1 VPLFRHPSRPHRAGA
16 SRRPRL
22 LACVAAA
29 LAVLVAAGCEMRTT
43 VEIAVAEDGSGTV
56 TVVVELDAEALDR
69 VPDLDADR
77 TSDVADLGA
86 LVRTDDL
93 EAAGWTVAEPV
104 GSDDGGATLRVSRA
118 FGTPAE
124 AEQILDELTGPDG
137 ALRDLAVDRSTS
149 FGRTDVGVTGRIDL
163 SGGLEAFGDDGLAFA
178 LEGEPLGE
186 DAAAIEARIGR
197 PLAEAVTFEVITDID
212 GEASTWSPRLGDQP
226 QEIGAER
233 TFWNVPVLVLAAVA
247 VVAAVAL
254 VVLLVVRAL
263 RSRSA

>member
-1 VPLFRHPSRPHRAGA
+1 V
-16 SRRPRL
+16 
-22 LACVAAA
+22 AA
-29 LAVLVAAGCEMRTT
+29 LAVLVTAGCEMRTT

-77 TSDVADLGA
+77 TSGTADLVA

-104 GSDDGGATLRVSRA
+104 ASDGGGATLEASRA

-124 AEQILDELTGPDG
+124 AEQILGELTGPDG
-137 ALRDLAVDRSTS
+137 ALRDLAVGRSTS
-149 FGRTDVGVTGRIDL
+149 FGRTDVEVTGTIDL

-197 PLAEAVTFEVITDID
+197 PLAEAVTVDVVTDLD
-212 GEASTWSPRLGDQP
+212 GESTSWSARLGDQP
-226 QEIGAER
+226 EDIAAER

-247 VVAAVAL
+247 VAAALAL
-254 VVLLVVRAL
+254 VVVLVVRVV
-263 RSRSA
+263 RSRAA